1 VKIPLQRSLQGF
13 FFQDPERFTDVAAN
27 RHRRL
32 RIRPQE
38 MEEQSKTP
46 LRVTVF
52 SDYICPFCYVGDAR
66 LDKLK
71 EHFDLDVDWS
81 FFEIHPDNP
90 AEGRPVSELG
100 YPPEQWRQMM
110 ANLEAMAAADGLELA
125 PRSFTTNSHRALLLA
140 EAAKDLDEETFERL
154 HKRLF
159 TAYFAEQKNIGDE
172 VVLREIARDSG
183 VPDDAVNRA
192 LTHESYERRLQQQQA
207 RAEMLGIRG
216 VPGFLFGKYFVSGAV
231 PVETLMAAAEYAT
244 GKRPTEE
251 LGQ

>member
-1 VKIPLQRSLQGF
+1 
-13 FFQDPERFTDVAAN
+13 
-27 RHRRL
+27 
-32 RIRPQE
+32 
-38 MEEQSKTP
+38 MEEQSKAP
-46 LRVTVF
+46 LKVTVF

-71 EHFDLDVDWS
+71 DHFKLDVDWS

-90 AEGRPVSELG
+90 AEGKPVSELG
-100 YPPEQWRQMM
+100 YPPEQWKQMM
-110 ANLEAMAAADGLELA
+110 ANLEAMATADGLELA

-140 EAAKDLDEETFERL
+140 EAAKDLNEETFEKL

-172 VVLREIARDSG
+172 KVLREIAREVG
-183 VPDDAVNRA
+183 MADDAVNRA
-192 LTHESYERRLQQQQA
+192 LMDESYERRLEQQQT
-207 RAEMLGIRG
+207 RAAMLGIRG

-231 PVETLMAAAEYAT
+231 PVETLIAAAEYAT
-244 GKRPTEE
+244 GKRVPEE